1 MELSIDTSTRYASVA
16 LTNEGA
22 LLAETSWHSQQNHTV
37 ELAPAVQRLLEQV
50 HAAPADVKAV
60 FVALGPGGFSAL
72 RVGLGFAKGL
82 AEGLGVPIV
91 GVGTLEVEAFPHAT
105 TGLPVYAVSD
115 AGRAQLAW
123 TSFTLSGDQ
132 WSKTQDESIGTPQQ
146 LAESVQAPAVLCGE
160 GLAAHAQALRLLL
173 PAGVLIVD
181 TPPPTRRAA
190 TLARLGWRRLAR
202 GERDDTTALQPLY
215 LRRPTI
221 TLPGG
226 RKE

>member
-1 MELSIDTSTRYASVA
+1 MELSVDTSTRYASVA

-22 LLAETSWHSQQNHTV
+22 LLAESSWYSQQNHTV

-50 HAAPADVKAV
+50 RATPADVKAV

-91 GVGTLEVEAFPHAT
+91 GVGTLEVEAFPHAA

-123 TSFTLSGDQ
+123 AAFTLSGEQ

-146 LAESVQAPAVLCGE
+146 LAESVHAPAVLCGE
-160 GLAAHAQALRLLL
+160 GLAAHAQALRPLL
-173 PAGVLIVD
+173 PAGVLVAD
-181 TPPPTRRAA
+181 APPPTRRAA
-190 TLARLGWRRLAR
+190 TLARLGWRRLVR
-202 GERDDTTALQPLY
+202 GESDDTTALQPLY

-226 RKE
+226 RRE